1 MLFSS
6 FSENVRERRSIRL
19 GLVLGRR
26 IETLGMNATS
36 TFTPMVC
43 CLGLIC
49 KGLAQPV

>member
-36 TFTPMVC
+36 TFTPTHLWYVV
-43 CLGLIC
+43 LGLYV
-49 KGLAQPV
+49 KG